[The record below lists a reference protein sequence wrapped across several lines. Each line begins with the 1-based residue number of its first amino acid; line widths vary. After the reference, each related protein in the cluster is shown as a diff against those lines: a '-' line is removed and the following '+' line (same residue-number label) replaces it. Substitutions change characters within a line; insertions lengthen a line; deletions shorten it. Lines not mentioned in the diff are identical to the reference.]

1 MLGRLMF
8 FRDVPEGAW
17 FRAPFDRGTD
27 YRKVQGKAVD
37 VLDFVHEW
45 KPRDLAIVIGVK
57 AD

>member
-1 MLGRLMF
+1 MF

-27 YRKVQGKAVD
+27 YRKVGGVAVD
-37 VLDFVHEW
+37 VLDYVHVW
-45 KPRDLAIVIGVK
+45 KPRDLAILIGVK